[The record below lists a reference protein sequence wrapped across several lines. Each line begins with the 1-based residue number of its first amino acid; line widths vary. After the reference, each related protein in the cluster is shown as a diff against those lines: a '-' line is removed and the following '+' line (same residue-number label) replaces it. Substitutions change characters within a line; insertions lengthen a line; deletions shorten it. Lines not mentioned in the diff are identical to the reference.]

1 MNNHDQI
8 LPYLP
13 TLQLNDLQN
22 DGLYPF
28 LLRISDQLIIAKSL
42 TTTLKYSSDTF
53 TTLSLSQYPLVLVKD
68 RGQFYAF
75 YDECPHRRIP
85 LSSQGYLDTERNFI
99 VCGFH
104 RWGFHLN
111 TGKHMIPTGNCIKT
125 YATKIDYNYLWVQLK

>member
-1 MNNHDQI
+1 MQKKSQNT
-8 LPYLP
+8 LYLP
-13 TLQLNDLQN
+13 TLQLSDLHD

-28 LLRISDQLIIAKSL
+28 ILTVTDQLTLAQSL
-42 TTTLKYSSDTF
+42 PTQIKYSTDIENTI
-53 TTLSLSQYPLVLVKD
+53 SLSQYPLVLVKD

-75 YDECPHRRIP
+75 YDECPHRRVP

-104 RWGFHLN
+104 RWGFHLK

-125 YATKIDYNYLWVQLK
+125 YETKIDCHYLWVQLK